1 MKCQEATA
9 IAPRL
14 NQVTTNNKEHEIMTK
29 TNFEANQEF
38 TRRYA
43 QMTGKI
49 SLLEVV
55 EVFAK
60 THIPL
65 AILSSMVT
73 TFTFYHLFMPIFKNP
88 LPSLA
93 LALLLAALIEILK
106 TYAWIWAFAKQVL
119 LTRYMAYSVSIGLV
133 TISILFHVLGAER
146 GTKGELSQAVER
158 EANYQRE
165 EKNINSQIILELLK
179 NNNGLNAVL
188 LNGTSEDDG
197 KATSAIVEN
206 TKFAQMLTSKATGG
220 ITGKELL
227 LIKAD
232 SVESNQR
239 AIMWLL
245 ITAEF
250 LMLFSLLSKLIIRL
264 NVDKNQA
271 EFVDLKE
278 ALQIELYNAHTANMQ
293 GMIDLAKDEI
303 SKVQEQ
309 NRNALPSSNNQT
321 EKKPILEEYKKGV
334 DTENTNDASIPC
346 TENIDQENE
355 PKRDDT
361 LVLDLMKYNY
371 LDSQIILALFDNGT
385 KGKGDKLVKKS
396 LVLAELEEQGVKEDD
411 YVTLLRRLKKQELVT
426 FDVGYYSNCSLEN
439 IVKNVS

>member
-1 MKCQEATA
+1 
-9 IAPRL
+9 
-14 NQVTTNNKEHEIMTK
+14 
-29 TNFEANQEF
+29 
-38 TRRYA
+38 
-43 QMTGKI
+43 MTGKI

-93 LALLLAALIEILK
+93 LALSLAALIEILK

-133 TISILFHVLGAER
+133 AMSILFHVLGAER

-165 EKNINSQIILELLK
+165 EKKINSQIVLELLK

-206 TKFAQMLTSKATGG
+206 TKFAQMLTSQSTGG

-227 LIKAD
+227 SIKAD

-278 ALQIELYNAHTANMQ
+278 ALQIELYNAHNANMQ
-293 GMIDLAKDEI
+293 GMIDLAKEEI
-303 SKVQEQ
+303 NKVQEQ
-309 NRNALPSSNNQT
+309 NRNALLSSNNQV
-321 EKKPILEEYKKGV
+321 ENKPILEEYSKGG
-334 DTENTNDASIPC
+334 
-346 TENIDQENE
+346 
-355 PKRDDT
+355 R
-361 LVLDLMKYNY
+361 Y
-371 LDSQIILALFDNGT
+371 
-385 KGKGDKLVKKS
+385 
-396 LVLAELEEQGVKEDD
+396 
-411 YVTLLRRLKKQELVT
+411 
-426 FDVGYYSNCSLEN
+426 
-439 IVKNVS
+439 